1 MKLDVETLMKKRW
14 IGVAHAILIIMSFS
28 LPWAYPEDY
37 GNTVSIFGLH
47 LTTGSDLQRFGDIM
61 GFLMTGAIMV
71 TAAVYLW
78 KRWRKTEGTK
88 TSVTLFTLVLLYPII
103 AGGSLEHI
111 WLGYL
116 TTLLLTA
123 PIPTLMFIN
132 WTHQKMEPHGGIQT
146 VIKNIY
152 NQINGR
158 LSRTGK
164 APQP

>member
-1 MKLDVETLMKKRW
+1 MKLDVETLMKRRW

-103 AGGSLEHI
+103 AGGSLENI

-116 TTLLLTA
+116 ATLLLTA

-132 WTHQKMEPHGGIQT
+132 WTHQKMEPHGGIQA

-158 LSRTGK
+158 LGRTGK